1 MEKVD
6 WELLNTNH
14 RKDIFVKMQRTMKNV
29 IQVKGLFIML
39 TCLIVFMCMG
49 VDVHAQ
55 ENTTYQIWVNRAANC
70 VTVYTKDATGNYT
83 IPVRSFACSCGKEGR
98 ETPLGVFTTSNYYNW
113 RRMVDGTYA
122 QYAIRFNGKILFHSV
137 PYYSQNSSNLEKDQF
152 NMLGEDASLGCVRL
166 AVSDVKWLYDNCPKG
181 TVVVVYDDETNPGP
195 LGKPQQMKMDL
206 AHPFAGW
213 DPTDVSEINPWNTV
227 KPSLYLVNDM
237 GDGVL
242 YVPVGATL
250 EAAKA
255 AVGLKNSVGAAYPAG
270 TYSIEFNGSYNLN
283 VPGVYKIWVSGYDAL
298 GVKTEQEMMLAVIG

>member
-1 MEKVD
+1 MV
-6 WELLNTNH
+6 
-14 RKDIFVKMQRTMKNV
+14 IKMQRLMKNFIKV
-29 IQVKGLFIML
+29 RRMLIILAGLMAI
-39 TCLIVFMCMG
+39 MCMR
-49 VDVHAQ
+49 VNVHAQ

-70 VTVYTKDATGNYT
+70 VTVYTKDTAGNYT

-113 RRMVDGTYA
+113 RRMVDGSYA

-137 PYYSQNSSNLEKDQF
+137 PYYSQNSSNLESDQF
-152 NMLGEDASLGCVRL
+152 NLLGEDASLGCVRM

-195 LGKPQQMKMDL
+195 LGKPQQMKMDPL
-206 AHPFAGW
+206 HPFAGW
-213 DPTDVSEINPWNTV
+213 DPTDTSEINPWNTV

-242 YVPVGATL
+242 YVPAGVTL

-270 TYSIEFNGSYNLN
+270 TYNIEFNGNFDLN
-283 VPGVYKIWVSGYDAL
+283 VSGVYKIWVSGYDAL
-298 GVKTEQEMMLAVIG
+298 GVKTEQEMILAVIG